1 MTNERKIKFYTTL
14 LTYYLLF
21 YGALHLLAMIFFFGF
36 ERGWGGFAYF
46 LLFCLHLPFIL
57 LGGLLTFL
65 GTKTQN
71 RIVWFLTFICFI
83 LSNGWWVY
91 NIFYNSV
98 TISQVLLLGLT
109 TLILIV
115 ASAQLIRLTK

>member
-1 MTNERKIKFYTTL
+1 MTNEGKIKFYTTM
-14 LTYYLLF
+14 LTHYLLF
-21 YGALHLLAMIFFFGF
+21 YGGLHLLAMIVLFGF
-36 ERGWGGFAYF
+36 ERGGVGFVYF
-46 LLFCLHLPFIL
+46 LVFCLHLPFIL

-109 TLILIV
+109 TLIPIV
-115 ASAQLIRLTK
+115 ASVQLIRFTK